1 LTVELTA
8 RLYFSISYLIP
19 QNVSLWNYLEFV
31 YAGKRRSPTHLIIGS
46 IAEKKIRQK
55 INGFK
60 KLFGGPL
67 TIHDLLRWK
76 V

>member
-1 LTVELTA
+1 VELLGA
-8 RLYFSISYLIP
+8 RLCGEEEISDT
-19 QNVSLWNYLEFV
+19 FD
-31 YAGKRRSPTHLIIGS
+31 IGS

-67 TIHDLLRWK
+67 TINYFLGWK